1 MLRMGQVVVTEMNR
15 HNVLSRAIARATRS
29 VVTHSFMALGAE
41 YGIEAVFPRVRVI
54 NTTEKLSHLRD
65 NDQAYAILEVPGST
79 LGQRYNAV
87 LKALSYEG
95 RFYDVGQLLLYA
107 LTHKFWNDGSG
118 TLLCSRLITA
128 SYLEGA
134 AISLFP
140 DELLAS
146 KYGETHPRIANLRAG
161 YATPADLLL
170 SKLDVVDF
178 VPSSHSPTL
187 AAFLPRESAR

>member
-15 HNVLSRAIARATRS
+15 HNVLSRAIARVTRS
-29 VVTHSFMALGAE
+29 VVTHSFMALGST

-54 NTTEKLSHLRD
+54 DTAEKLAHLKA
-65 NDQAYAILEVPGST
+65 NDQAYAVLDLPTST

-87 LKALSYEG
+87 IKALTYEG
-95 RFYDVGQLLLYA
+95 RFYDVGQLLMYG

-118 TLLCSRLITA
+118 TLICSRLVTA

-134 AISLFP
+134 NISLFP

-146 KYGETHPRIANLRAG
+146 KYGETHPRLANLRAG

-170 SKLDVVDF
+170 SKLEVVDF

-187 AAFLPRESAR
+187 AAFLPHEAAR